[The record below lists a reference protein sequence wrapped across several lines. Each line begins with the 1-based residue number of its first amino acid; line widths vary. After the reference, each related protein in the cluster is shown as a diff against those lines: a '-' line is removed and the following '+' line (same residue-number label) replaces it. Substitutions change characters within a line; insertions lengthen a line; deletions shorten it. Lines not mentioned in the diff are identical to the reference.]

1 METQVIS
8 AKRVIS
14 ERSVEAQN
22 LLDRAKG
29 KGTPKAP
36 EIVKPEVK
44 PEAKPLSKEAIK
56 AKELLESLPDAD
68 RKALLKE
75 VKGTAKPKTM
85 SRMDAV
91 MIALT
96 TKKPTTIKE
105 WIAETNAL
113 YGGENNAESMFNIR
127 YATKVLTHVGVEFP
141 KE

>member
-1 METQVIS
+1 MEAQVIS
-8 AKRVIS
+8 TKRVIS

-22 LLDRAKG
+22 LLERAKG

-36 EIVKPEVK
+36 EIVK

-75 VKGTAKPKTM
+75 VKAVSKPKTM